1 MAAKKH
7 IDKIL
12 KDWPFDSDHLS
23 VRLVDGGDGREI
35 IQMRID
41 MGLLQL
47 ETQGRPD
54 GTRPFGNETV
64 YHHLVS
70 RQKSDDNEFVMDDEQ
85 CNEIDREFVQFYHR
99 RICWLTLRKFD
110 YAVRDADHT
119 LALMDFCRAHSPD
132 EEWTMSHEQ
141 YRPFVLFHRTQ
152 ASALSA
158 VEEENPE
165 AAIQNI
171 NEGLDN
177 FRTFFECYDAE
188 DHFEEDEL
196 VKRLVE
202 LRESMREQFEVG
214 KTLHEQLADAVAAE
228 QYELAAR
235 LRDELAQRGDGGH

>member
-23 VRLVDGGDGREI
+23 VRLVDGDDGREI

-110 YAVRDADHT
+110 HAVRDADHT

-152 ASALSA
+152 ASALAA

-235 LRDELAQRGDGGH
+235 LRDELAQRSDGGH